1 METMLFSN
9 LAGIVVTYVLTV
21 FIGILLGRYMY
32 KVYSGERHW
41 SDALFVPVER
51 LIFRLCRIRTKEEF
65 DWKENMKMMLSMNLI
80 WFILSMLLLTNMKWL
95 PLNPN
100 HIPSMSPDLAFNTA
114 ISFIVNCNLQT
125 YIPETQISYLG
136 QIWLIF
142 LHFVSAATGMAACIH
157 IFRAF
162 RERSLSS
169 IGNFNV
175 YFVRSITRILL
186 PLSLLLSVVFIWRG
200 MPMNFSS
207 NQHII
212 TLEHHKQTIAEGPV
226 AAFVPIKHLGTNGG
240 GFFNANSAHPFENPD
255 YLTNMLEMIAQA
267 VIPIG
272 LVFTFG
278 YFIRNR
284 KFAWIIFGVMTM
296 GFLLLVVPNVWME
309 IQGNPA
315 IRTLGIDH
323 RLGNMEG
330 KEVRLGAAASG
341 YWSVITT
348 VISTGSANAMLGS
361 YMPLSGMNML
371 FGMMVNAF
379 YGGVGAGFINFF
391 IYLILSAFIAGMMV
405 GRTPEFLGKKI
416 EAREMKIAAL
426 LVLLHP
432 FLILIAT
439 AWATY
444 LYLHD
449 PEAHSWIMNAGPH
462 GFTAMLY
469 EYTSAAANNGS
480 AFAELSANNSW
491 WNISTGIV
499 LILGR
504 YPSIIGGVA
513 IAGLL
518 GRKQYIPQSAG
529 SLRVD
534 SYTFGVVV
542 FAVIVIIAA
551 LSFFPALSVGP
562 IAEFFLIH

>member
-1 METMLFSN
+1 MGSILFSH
-9 LAGIVVTYVLTV
+9 LAGIVVTYLLTV
-21 FIGILLGRYMY
+21 FIGIVLGRYMY
-32 KVYSGERHW
+32 KVYSGDPTW
-41 SDALFVPVER
+41 SDTLFVPIEK
-51 LIFRLCRIRTKEEF
+51 LIFRVCRIHAKEEF
-65 DWKENMKMMLSMNLI
+65 DWKDNMKMMLSINLI
-80 WFILSMLLLTNMKWL
+80 WFIISMLLLTNMKWL

-100 HIPSMSPDLAFNTA
+100 HISSMSPDLAFNTT
-114 ISFIVNCNLQT
+114 ISFLVNCDLQT

-136 QIWLIF
+136 QIWLMF
-142 LHFVSAATGMAACIH
+142 LQFVSAATGMAACIL

-162 RERSLSS
+162 REKSLSR
-169 IGNFNV
+169 IGNFEV
-175 YFVRSITRILL
+175 YFVKSITRILL
-186 PLSLLLSVVFIWRG
+186 PLSLLLSIIFIWRG
-200 MPMNFSS
+200 MPMNFAA

-272 LVFTFG
+272 LIFTFG

-284 KFAWIIFGVMTM
+284 KLAWIIFCVMTM
-296 GFLLLVVPNVWME
+296 GFLLLVIPNVWME

-315 IRTLGIDH
+315 IRALGIDN

-330 KEVRLGAAASG
+330 KEVRLGTAASG

-348 VISTGSANAMLGS
+348 VISTGSTNAMLGS
-361 YMPLSGMNML
+361 YMPLSAMNML
-371 FGMMVNAF
+371 LGMMVNAF

-391 IYLILSAFIAGMMV
+391 IYLILAVFIAGMMV
-405 GRTPEFLGKKI
+405 GRTPEFMGKKI

-439 AWATY
+439 AWAIY
-444 LYLHD
+444 VYLHH
-449 PEAHSWIMNAGPH
+449 PVYHAWIMNPGPH

-480 AFAELSANNSW
+480 AFAELSANNPW

-499 LILGR
+499 LLLGR

-518 GRKQYIPQSAG
+518 GRKQYVPQSAG
-529 SLRVD
+529 TLRVD
-534 SYTFGVVV
+534 TYTFGVVL

-551 LSFFPALSVGP
+551 LSFFPALSLGP
-562 IAEFFLIH
+562 IAEYFLIH